1 MRAPARLLTPLTLAG
16 LAGCGGGQTRGSPF
30 EATWADDH
38 GRSMAAFERTFHGTR
53 LPLGA
58 DVAVGV
64 VGTRAL
70 VGQPLDGGPRWT
82 FPLHVHGR
90 PAIAGSLVIGAGDGR
105 LVALE
110 ARTGKLL
117 WSRPTGGRI
126 RGAGDDGRT
135 TVVSLIPTTGS
146 GSLILVINREGNIV
160 RQLEE
165 DAAIGVPAISGDTV
179 FFPWAGRFLSVYDLP
194 SGEERAR
201 LDLHARVSHVFAVG
215 GVLFAGERSATRL
228 DEHLG
233 GAEER
238 RATRLDLP
246 APLGG
251 KLPGDP
257 AWMRPGTDWQAREA
271 EAPDKVRLYA
281 RPSTSGPAAAAG
293 GRFAGTFHQVALGFD
308 AASGALAWAHA
319 HDAELLGG
327 AAYQGGFALC
337 DAKGKVT
344 FLDAASGGVTG
355 QLDLGERV
363 DACLVQ
369 ADGLVRAVTQG
380 GAPQL
385 DAPRLDAQVREVLRL
400 EAPELGGV
408 QKALREGQR

>member
-1 MRAPARLLTPLTLAG
+1 MPSPARLLAPLVVLAG

-30 EATWADDH
+30 EPTWADDH
-38 GRSMAAFERTFHGTR
+38 GRSMAAFERAFRGTR

-64 VGTRAL
+64 VGKRAL
-70 VGQPLDGGPRWT
+70 VGQPLDGAPRWT
-82 FPLHVHGR
+82 FPLRVHGR
-90 PAIAGSLVIGAGDGR
+90 PALAGSLVIGAGDGH
-105 LVALE
+105 LVALD
-110 ARTGKLL
+110 AHTGKLL

-146 GSLILVINREGNIV
+146 GSLVLVINREGNII

-165 DAAIGVPAISGDTV
+165 DAAVGVPAISGDSV

-201 LDLHARVSHVFAVG
+201 LDMHARTSHVFAVG
-215 GVLFAGERSATRL
+215 GVLFVGERSATRL
-228 DEHLG
+228 DERIG
-233 GAEER
+233 EAGER

-257 AWMRPGTDWQAREA
+257 AWMRPGTDWQAHEA

-281 RPSTSGPAAAAG
+281 RPETRGPAAAAG
-293 GRFAGTFHQVALGFD
+293 RRFAGTYYKVALGFD
-308 AASGALAWAHA
+308 AERGALAWAHA
-319 HDAELLGG
+319 HDADFLGG
-327 AAYQGGFALC
+327 AAHQGGFALC
-337 DAKGKVT
+337 DARGKVT

-355 QLDLGERV
+355 QLELGEPI

-369 ADGLVRAVTQG
+369 ADALSRPARG
-380 GAPQL
+380 GAAPPLAEQL
-385 DAPRLDAQVREVLRL
+385 RAVLRL
-400 EAPELGGV
+400 EAPELASL
-408 QKALREGQR
+408 QRALREELGTGG